1 MYDFRH
7 DFYDFY
13 IYIYSHYL
21 CVFIPMKKVL
31 YGVNVYVFV
40 PLVFFFITKNVYA

>member
-1 MYDFRH
+1 MILDVYI
-7 DFYDFY
+7 YIYIY